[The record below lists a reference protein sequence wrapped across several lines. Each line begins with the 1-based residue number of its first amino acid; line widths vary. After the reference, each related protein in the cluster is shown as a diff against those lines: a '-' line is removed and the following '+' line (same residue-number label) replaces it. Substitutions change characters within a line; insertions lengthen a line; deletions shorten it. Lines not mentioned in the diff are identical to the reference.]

1 MSEMEQLLRDFLG
14 ADWAEAQFAPV
25 PKGQSGDLA
34 MNFFALTKKLG
45 KSPIEIA
52 QDVQQKLES
61 CEMLEKSEISGPYLN
76 LFFASEVFFQ
86 QVLNADL
93 QSDVLKNQKIML
105 EYSGPNTNKPL
116 HLGHMRNHALGI
128 ATANLLEA
136 AGAEVTRV
144 NIINDKG
151 LALAKTMLAYDR
163 FGNGVTPESE
173 NKKSDHFVGD
183 WYVRYETEFQ
193 KDNSLAEEL
202 PEIMQKWE
210 AGDEKWVSL
219 WKQITTWVIAGME
232 QTYKRQG
239 VWFEKAYIES
249 DLYKDGVAISEKGL
263 KDGVFQKNE
272 DGAIV
277 IDLEEENLGTK
288 VVLRADGTAIYLTND
303 LATAKQRFDDY
314 SPDRLIYVVADEQAY
329 YFKTLFA
336 SLEKLGLIDRKHLH
350 HLAYG
355 LVNLPDGRMKSRE
368 GTVVDADNLMDE
380 LAGIAEAEIKKRHED
395 LSDED
400 VKKLSEQIMNASWKF
415 FLLSTSPNK
424 TVTFDKEKSIA
435 FEGSTGPYLQYAG
448 VRLKAIFRKAEEVGI
463 ENREV
468 GMGEVEKKLGVK
480 ILEFSGVLTRGAENY
495 NPTYLVTYLLEL
507 AQEWSRYY
515 AEHSILKAESDELK
529 ASRLALA
536 HKVYD
541 VLEKGLG
548 ILGIEIPE
556 KM

>member
-1 MSEMEQLLRDFLG
+1 MQQLIQDFLG
-14 ADWAEAQFAPV
+14 EDWSAVQFAPV

-45 KSPIEIA
+45 KSPVEMA
-52 QDVQQKLES
+52 GEVQKLLEN
-61 CEMLEKSEISGPYLN
+61 CDVLEKTEITGPYLN
-76 LFFASEVFFQ
+76 LFFASEIFFQ
-86 QVLNADL
+86 QVLAANL
-93 QSDVLKNQKIML
+93 QSEALKDQKIMV

-128 ATANLLEA
+128 SVSNLLEA
-136 AGAEVTRV
+136 AGADVTRV

-193 KDNSLAEEL
+193 KDNALADEL
-202 PEIMQKWE
+202 PEIMRLWE
-210 AGDEKWVSL
+210 AGDAKWVGL
-219 WKQITTWVIAGME
+219 WKQMTTWVISGME
-232 QTYKRQG
+232 ATYARQG
-239 VWFEKAYIES
+239 IWFDKAYVES

-314 SPDRLIYVVADEQAY
+314 SPDQLVYVVADEQAY

-336 SLEKLGLIDRKHLH
+336 SLERLGLIDKNHLH
-350 HLAYG
+350 HLSYG

-368 GTVVDADNLMDE
+368 GTVVDADTLMDE
-380 LAGIAEAEIKKRHED
+380 LAGIAVEEIQKRHED
-395 LSDED
+395 FSPEAT
-400 VKKLSEQIMNASWKF
+400 KTLSEQIMNASWKF

-424 TVTFDKEKSIA
+424 SVTFDAQKSIA

-448 VRLKAIFRKAEEVGI
+448 VRLRSIFNKA
-463 ENREV
+463 
-468 GMGEVEKKLGVK
+468 GEVLENYSALGDEEKKLGVK
-480 ILEFSGVLTRGAENY
+480 ILEFSGVLTRAAENY

-515 AEHSILKAESDELK
+515 AENSILKSETEDLK

-536 HKVYD
+536 QKVFD